1 MDETTQGGLTEQA
14 LTRVC
19 RRCSVQSTVAGA
31 HCPHCGASYAGRRR
45 PSRKALG
52 LSVLALLLVVG
63 LAVGGLLWKN
73 HSDQVAADKRAA
85 AVEKREAAAEQQ
97 AAEEQAAEEAAQ
109 AKAAA
114 DLAAAEEAERT
125 ARQAAIKE
133 LQRNITK
140 HAKELV
146 GEQLLEGP
154 ILYTQCTAT
163 GGGSADDLTA
173 LTGTFD
179 CLAANEERKDGTIS
193 GYSYSGTIDWDS
205 GQLSWKLGG

>member
-1 MDETTQGGLTEQA
+1 MDETNEHGSPEVA
-14 LTRVC
+14 MTRVC
-19 RRCSVQSTVAGA
+19 RRCSVQSTVLGT
-31 HCPHCGASYAGRRR
+31 HCPNCGASFLGRGG
-45 PSRKALG
+45 PSRKTIG
-52 LSVLALLLVVG
+52 LTTLALLLVIG
-63 LAVGGLLWKN
+63 LATGGVLWKN
-73 HSDQVAADKRAA
+73 HRDEAEAEKVAAAA
-85 AVEKREAAAEQQ
+85 ARQE
-97 AAEEQAAEEAAQ
+97 AAEEAAEEAAR

-114 DLAAAEEAERT
+114 DVEAAEEAERA
-125 ARQAAIKE
+125 ARQEAIKE

-146 GEQLLEGP
+146 GEDLLEGP

-179 CLAANEERKDGTIS
+179 CLAANEERNDGTIS

-205 GQLSWKLGG
+205 GQLGWKLGD